1 MAARPKKDQKP
12 EAPRTAP
19 GPTFEDLDRIKL
31 AVEESL
37 AEKLHRLTTT
47 VAELEAKIAKIAER
61 FPGGI
66 NLQARP
72 ALSRAEAVALYGRD
86 SALKLRAIAPFPARG
101 IKVNDVLE
109 VRARFAS
116 REELAALIGDGLK
129 VVPAT

>member
-19 GPTFEDLDRIKL
+19 GPTVGDLDGRIGSLTEKL
-31 AVEESL
+31 A
-37 AEKLHRLTTT
+37 RLTAV
-47 VAELEAKIAKIAER
+47 VADLDVKLTKIADR

-66 NLQARP
+66 NLQTRP
-72 ALSRAEAVALYGRD
+72 ALTKAEAAALYAQN
-86 SALKLRAIAPFPARG
+86 SALKLRAIAPFPARD
-101 IKVNDVLE
+101 IMVNEVLE

-116 REELAALIGDGLK
+116 REELAALIGDGLQ